1 MDSLA
6 FLDRSPKGQPQPVYV
21 AHGDEDLLR
30 REVQRALRRF
40 VLESDDADFGL
51 TTFPGDRTPFASV
64 HDELATMPF
73 VGSRRLVVVEN
84 ADPFVT
90 AHRAALEKYVSKP
103 SATGVL
109 ILDVKSWPANTR
121 LAKLVPA
128 EATLV
133 CKAPPT
139 YKLPD
144 WCVQWAGSRHG
155 KQLAA
160 GAAKLLVDLIGADMG
175 VLDQELAKLAVY
187 VGDAPK
193 IEARDVDRLVGRSR
207 AENTWI
213 IFEAMAS
220 GKPAD
225 SLAVLD
231 RLFDQGE
238 DAMRILGAFSL
249 QLRRLAQ
256 AHRLHQQGRSLAAAL
271 EAAGVPPFAVKGCE
285 GQMRHLGQRRLDR
298 LYEWLLEVDQ
308 GLKGGSQLPS
318 RVLLERLV
326 VRLAVPPQRR
336 AQ

>member
-6 FLDRSPKGQPQPVYV
+6 FLDHPPKGNPQPVYV

-30 REVQRALRRF
+30 REVLRALRPF

-51 TTFPGDRTPFASV
+51 STFSGDRAPFAAVS
-64 HDELATMPF
+64 DELAMMPF
-73 VGSRRLVVVEN
+73 VGPRRLVVVEN

-90 AHRAALEKYVSKP
+90 AHRAALEKYVGKP

-109 ILDVKSWPANTR
+109 VLDVKSWPANTR

-133 CKAPPT
+133 CKAPPA

-144 WCVQWAGSRHG
+144 WCVQWAASRHG

-160 GAAKLLVDLIGADMG
+160 GAAKLLVDLIGPDMG

-193 IEARDVDRLVGRSR
+193 IDARHVDRLVGRSR

-225 SLAVLD
+225 ALAVLD
-231 RLFDQGE
+231 RL
-238 DAMRILGAFSL
+238 
-249 QLRRLAQ
+249 
-256 AHRLHQQGRSLAAAL
+256 
-271 EAAGVPPFAVKGCE
+271 
-285 GQMRHLGQRRLDR
+285 
-298 LYEWLLEVDQ
+298 
-308 GLKGGSQLPS
+308 
-318 RVLLERLV
+318 
-326 VRLAVPPQRR
+326 
-336 AQ
+336 